1 MRKIIHVFNLN
12 YVHEYLSVPDD
23 IRTGEK
29 QLTDVI
35 LYARELAE
43 QEDVKMPN
51 NITFGGNRSGWT
63 YVNFT
68 SNKVRD
74 LLIRSLDHFNI
85 PYMNDQDYTRDKFQE
100 QLKQLEQSSS

>member
-12 YVHEYLSVPDD
+12 HEYDYLSAPTDV
-23 IRTGEK
+23 RTGER
-29 QLTDVI
+29 QMNEVVT
-35 LYARELAE
+35 YARQLAE
-43 QEDVKMPN
+43 QEGVVMTKR
-51 NITFGGNRSGWT
+51 ITFGGDHSGWN
-63 YVNFT
+63 YVHFT
-68 SNKVRD
+68 SNKIRD